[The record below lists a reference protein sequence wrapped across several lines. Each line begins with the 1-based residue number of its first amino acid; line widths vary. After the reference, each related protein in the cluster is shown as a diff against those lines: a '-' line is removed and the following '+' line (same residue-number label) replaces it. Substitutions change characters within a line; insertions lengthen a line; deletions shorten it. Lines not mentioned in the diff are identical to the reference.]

1 MPPRAG
7 ITPTLHNRHTALK
20 LSVIIVSYN
29 VRYYLE
35 QCLHALFKATTG
47 ISTEVF
53 VVDNHSSD
61 GSVEYLSERFHDI
74 NFISSNH
81 NLGFAR
87 ANNTA
92 IRQCHGEYVLLLNPD
107 TIVGEHTL
115 SDVISLMDSKPSAGC
130 AGVRMIKTDGTDAME
145 SRRGLPTPTTAF
157 FKMCGLCT
165 RYPHNRRVGRYY
177 MGWLPWDKP
186 ARIEVVSGAFCML
199 RHSAL
204 DKVGLLDEDFFM
216 YGEDIDLSYR
226 MLKGGFDNWY
236 VPSRILHY
244 KGESTQKSSFRYVHV
259 FYTAMLIF
267 FKKHFHTYWLGL
279 SLPIKLGILLKA
291 IISLTLQQ
299 TKRLQEFLIPVKRY
313 KKHKFVYVG
322 HHTEAIR
329 DLAERWW
336 LDMDYINADEKD
348 FSMPQV
354 PIEAEQN
361 TYTHIVFDTED
372 FSYSYALDAIRQ
384 SNHKAYLGLYHP
396 GENVLVT
403 ASRIFSIQA

>member
-1 MPPRAG
+1 M
-7 ITPTLHNRHTALK
+7 K
-20 LSVIIVSYN
+20 LSIIIVSYN
-29 VRYYLE
+29 VKYFLA
-35 QCLHALFKATTG
+35 QCLES
-47 ISTEVF
+47 IYQSTLSHEEFEVF
-53 VVDNHSSD
+53 VVDNASPDHTPD
-61 GSVEYLSERFHDI
+61 YLRQRFPAADYPQLHLI
-74 NFISSNH
+74 CNSRNV
-81 NLGFAR
+81 GFGR
-87 ANNTA
+87 ANNQA
-92 IRQCHGEYVLLLNPD
+92 VKQAKGEYILFLNPD
-107 TIVGEHTL
+107 TLLHADTL
-115 SDVISLMDSKPSAGC
+115 AQSLAYADAHPDLG
-130 AGVRMIKTDGTDAME
+130 GLGTMMLRDNGTFAFE
-145 SRRGLPTPTTAF
+145 SRRGLPTPWVALC
-157 FKMCGLCT
+157 KMTGLSSLF
-165 RYPHNRRVGRYY
+165 PKSKVFGRYY
-177 MGWLPWDKP
+177 LRYLDETK
-186 ARIEVVSGAFCML
+186 AAEIEIISGAYFMA
-199 RHSAL
+199 RQKAL
-204 DKVGLLDEDFFM
+204 QEVGLFDEEFFM

-226 MLKGGFDNWY
+226 LTLGGYKNHY
-236 VPSRILHY
+236 VPYPMLHY

-361 TYTHIVFDTED
+361 TYTHVVFDTED